1 MSDMSSILKEL
12 EEMKI
17 PSKTIIR
24 ATRIPKLLKLIKE
37 LPEIPNQDEFD
48 LKGRAGS
55 LRDKWNATLEPV
67 ALAID
72 LTDESELPT
81 PRYDDGDGLG
91 ASLSPS
97 SKFSVLLSI
106 SRPNVQ

>member
-1 MSDMSSILKEL
+1 MSDISSILIEFK
-12 EEMKI
+12 EMKI
-17 PSKTIIR
+17 LLETIIR
-24 ATRIPKLLKLIKE
+24 TIRIPKLLKLIKK
-37 LPEIPNQDEFD
+37 LPEILNQDKFD

-55 LRDKWNATLEPV
+55 LRDKWNATLKPV

-81 PRYDDGDGLG
+81 PRYDDSDRLG
-91 ASLSPS
+91 TSLSPS